1 MACHKYITI
10 RKRQNMLTAGYW
22 NGIYQTSPV
31 IKKINGACFEKF
43 WQVYEGGRLE
53 QIHLKKNWDKVG
65 KLVSQRLFRDKKYF
79 LFLKKEIEKAERE
92 AGYFSKKFN
101 NQDLTKFS
109 FKELIKATEQIKKL
123 WFGYD
128 VFNVPAWFWGGD
140 RFRELVK
147 KDLGVPEAEFL
158 TLSTPIKKTF
168 VSQLEFDLLSAVI
181 LIKNK
186 KSNFKKTAIKLSEEY
201 GWIPFGY
208 DGPEY
213 WGKEYFVKEIKKNY
227 SKAEKKL
234 KMIAESDKQNLKQ
247 RQKII
252 KNYKLN
258 KKQLELIDRLNYLA
272 LWTDERK
279 KVIFGLS
286 YCYGK
291 ILWELERR
299 FNVPYL
305 NLKYL
310 LTEELPL
317 LENKNDE
324 LLKLSEQRIKNKI
337 TTEFKNG
344 KIKFLTPREQE
355 NFLKNIKEGPF
366 AGVIKGFVASKGLM
380 EKCQGRVKVL
390 FTPQDKRK
398 IKAGD
403 FIVVSMTTPD
413 YILAMKKA
421 SGFITDEGG
430 ITCHAAIVARE
441 MKKPCIIGTK
451 IATQVLKDGDL
462 VEVDVKRG
470 VVKILK

>member
-1 MACHKYITI
+1 MAGDKYITI

-22 NGIYQTSPV
+22 NGIYQTSPL
-31 IKKINGACFEKF
+31 IKKINGTRAEKM
-43 WQVYEGGRLE
+43 WQIYRGGHLE
-53 QIHLKKNWDKVG
+53 QIHSGKSWYKSGKVI
-65 KLVSQRLFRDKKYF
+65 SQRLFRDKKYF
-79 LFLKKEIEKAERE
+79 LFLKKEIEKAERK

-101 NQDLTKFS
+101 NQDLRKFS
-109 FKELIKATEQIKKL
+109 FKELIKATEQIKSL
-123 WFGYD
+123 WFNYD

-147 KDLGVPEAEFL
+147 KNLRVPEAKFL
-158 TLSTPIKKTF
+158 ALSTPIKKTF
-168 VSQLEFDLLSAVI
+168 VSQLEFDLLSAVV

-186 KSNFKKTAIKLSEEY
+186 ESNFEKIAIKLSEKY

-213 WGKEYFVKEIKKNY
+213 WGKEYFIKEIKKNY
-227 SKAEKKL
+227 SNAEKKL
-234 KMIAESDKQNLKQ
+234 KMITESDKQNLKQ
-247 RQKII
+247 RQEII
-252 KNYKLN
+252 KNYKLD

-279 KVIFGLS
+279 RTTFGLS
-286 YCYGK
+286 YCYSK
-291 ILWELERR
+291 VLWEFERR
-299 FNVPYL
+299 LKIPYI

-317 LENKNDE
+317 LENQKEE
-324 LLKLSEQRIKNKI
+324 LLKLSEQRIKNRI

-344 KIKFLTPREQE
+344 KIKFLTPQEQE
-355 NFLKNIKEGPF
+355 DFLKNIKEEPF
-366 AGVIKGFVASKGLM
+366 VGIIKGFVASKGLK
-380 EKCQGRVKVL
+380 EKYRGRVKVL
-390 FTPQDKRK
+390 FTPQDVRK
-398 IKAGD
+398 IKTGD
-403 FIVVSMTTPD
+403 FIVASMTTPD

-451 IATQVLKDGDL
+451 IATQIFKDGDL
-462 VEVDVKRG
+462 VEVDAERGIVK
-470 VVKILK
+470 KL